1 MKTASTILF
10 VILLCF
16 VQIYSQQPTGGEEII
31 RVDTSMVVVPTKVT
45 DRRNRNITDL
55 KKEDFRL
62 FEDGIEQTIES
73 FEDVSAPFTIAL
85 VLDVSDSTT
94 NKLQSIKAAAIAF
107 LDQLRPN
114 DRVLIFTFDKYLNK
128 IADGT
133 VEDLAN
139 VKNSIAFS
147 QTGGGT
153 SLYDATTSITV
164 DYFGKIG
171 GKKAMV
177 IFTDGIDTTS
187 VEQTFDRSVR
197 LAEEADVLIYSIQ
210 YDTVQEILSSKPK
223 ITDVQFGANVQLVTA
238 KGEPLPAAYKRGTL
252 YLRSLANATDGKFFY
267 ADTVENLQKSFAKI
281 AKELGQLYGLSYYP
295 QNQTADAKRRKIK
308 VTVDSVPNAVV
319 VPRKTYIFN
328 ESRKKLKK

>member
-10 VILLCF
+10 IILFCF
-16 VQIYSQQPTGGEEII
+16 VQIYSQQPTVSEEVIK
-31 RVDTSMVVVPTKVT
+31 VDTSLVVVPTKVT

-85 VLDVSDSTT
+85 VLDISDSAT

-139 VKNSIAFS
+139 VQNSIAFS

-153 SLYDATTSITV
+153 SLYDATASITV

-171 GKKAMV
+171 GKKAMI
-177 IFTDGIDTTS
+177 IFTDGMDTTS
-187 VEQTFDRSVR
+187 VHQTFAQSVH
-197 LAEEADVLIYSIQ
+197 LAEESDVLIYPIQ
-210 YDTVQEILSSKPK
+210 YETVEEVLKSRPK
-223 ITDVQFGANVQLVTA
+223 ITDIPFGGDVRFVTS
-238 KGEPLPAAYKRGTL
+238 KGESLPTAYKRGTL
-252 YLRSLANATDGKFFY
+252 YLRSLANATNGTFFY

-281 AKELGQLYGLSYYP
+281 AKELSQLYGLSYYP
-295 QNQTADAKRRKIK
+295 QNQIAGAKRRKIK
-308 VTVDSVPNAVV
+308 VTVSVPNAVIE
-319 VPRKTYIFN
+319 PRKTYIFN
-328 ESRKKLKK
+328 ESRRKEKN